1 MGEVN
6 KIFLRTAKVF
16 ALKIF
21 VAIFAFLI
29 QVQLGRM
36 LGMGDYGSFSLFL
49 SVASVISVF
58 PLMGMDSGIIREVA
72 SANSKGRRKWCIL
85 ISLICVVSILL
96 LTGIIMP
103 CVSPYIASTIGLS
116 DNLLT
121 LLLFY
126 LVVLVLNTLAG
137 AVLQGEQR
145 NVLNDGTTAL
155 TSMSKVLTIYILGKY
170 DVGLY
175 EVLITYISLEFICTV
190 GRWGI
195 IFYEYKNI
203 GTVWAPINEVRKYLC
218 YCLPLFFVSS
228 IGIIQCSLH
237 RFVTAYYLDA
247 YSVGVL
253 KVCENFSG
261 ALSLFVAP
269 FVTTWPVMAA
279 YYKERRLDDI
289 RSMFHKCSVAITAMI
304 MPALTALIICA
315 PELLQLFNL
324 SVTENNMLIVILFVF
339 CLGTVYDAI
348 IGPAGALLKM
358 TEYSRISFYNA
369 AILLVL
375 TIVFSCVL
383 IPHFG
388 LLGAAGALSLSH
400 FVINTLNAWQNYRL
414 FGLMPYGK
422 SQIGLIIWSVPVFGI
437 AMYMRKIINIGDVYN
452 VLIYSLVIYL
462 LFGGFVFAFY
472 KNIREKLL
480 MNMRRIKSA
489 VFRFR

>member
-1 MGEVN
+1 MDG
-6 KIFLRTAKVF
+6 
-16 ALKIF
+16 
-21 VAIFAFLI
+21 
-29 QVQLGRM
+29 
-36 LGMGDYGSFSLFL
+36 YGNFSLFL
-49 SVASVISVF
+49 SVSSVVSLL
-58 PLMGMDSGIIREVA
+58 PLFGMDSGLIREI
-72 SANSKGRRKWCIL
+72 SAADSLGNRKWCIV
-85 ISLICVVSILL
+85 ISLICAISILVLMVLMMPWLFPYLAISLSLPYSMEYL
-96 LTGIIMP
+96 LII
-103 CVSPYIASTIGLS
+103 
-116 DNLLT
+116 
-121 LLLFY
+121 Y
-126 LVVLVLNTLAG
+126 LIILVFNTLAG

-145 NVLNDGTTAL
+145 NVLNDGTVAL
-155 TSMSKVLTIYILGKY
+155 ISFAKVLVIYFLGKY
-170 DVGLY
+170 GAGLY
-175 EVLITYISLEFICTV
+175 EVLLSYIVLEMVCMI

-195 IFYEYKNI
+195 IFNRYKDVKI
-203 GTVWAPINEVRKYLC
+203 VWQPLFVVKQYLL

-437 AMYMRKIINIGDVYN
+437 AMYMRNIINIGDVYN

-489 VFRFR
+489 IFRFR